1 MEFDP
6 ELCYCPQC
14 KDEYRA
20 GIARCAACGVQLLSG
35 SAMLVRH
42 QEQINRFATR
52 RGPLMED
59 DELIA
64 IQKGPLGDLSRLQNL
79 LERERIGTLLKGD
92 DSACGKGCCPSVFLL
107 LVRREDV
114 HDAMAMIEAE
124 HRRLTGLHD
133 HACQHTDAVF
143 DPEREATVCP
153 ACGHSFKTSQTE
165 CPECG
170 LCFA

>member
-20 GIARCAACGVQLLSG
+20 GIERCAVCGVLLLSG
-35 SAMLVRH
+35 SVMLARH
-42 QEQINRFATR
+42 QEQMNRFANR
-52 RGPLMED
+52 RGPLMEGE
-59 DELIA
+59 ELIA
-64 IQKGPLGDLSRLQNL
+64 IQKGPLGDLSRLQKL
-79 LERERIGTLLKGD
+79 LENEKIGTLLKGD
-92 DSACGKGCCPSVFLL
+92 DSACGKGCCPSVFFL
-107 LVRREDV
+107 LVRREDSL
-114 HDAMAMIEAE
+114 DALAIIEVE
-124 HRRLTGLHD
+124 HRRLTGLSGHD
-133 HACQHTDAVF
+133 CHHTDAVF

-153 ACGHSFKTSQTE
+153 ACGQTFKTSQTE